1 MWRLHGI
8 RLQSLVGI
16 REVVYTL
23 QNLMF
28 AFLLAAKIKT
38 CSTIHNCGKH
48 DACAFSRNLTT
59 AIGILIPM
67 LYFVCLNS
75 NSSWQCTHT
84 HTHTSLILFP
94 PQSFPAAGTIIDLTN
109 LSAPKTGKVL
119 KRYILFRLRRLA
131 IASSSST
138 TPHSSWREETRRQEY
153 IQIPTFTIELGDF
166 DFLFCACT
174 IVIAR

>member
-1 MWRLHGI
+1 MCIFKKLDYCNRHINTNVIFCLFEQQ
-8 RLQSLVGI
+8 L
-16 REVVYTL
+16 E
-23 QNLMF
+23 
-28 AFLLAAKIKT
+28 LAM
-38 CSTIHNCGKH
+38 H
-48 DACAFSRNLTT
+48 
-59 AIGILIPM
+59 P
-67 LYFVCLNS
+67 
-75 NSSWQCTHT
+75 HT